1 MAIICA
7 MCQSPI
13 YRDTHFYKKIAICI
27 GVAGLCQSP
36 IYRDTHF
43 YHEEIAERN
52 PELVTCQSPIYRDTH
67 FYASLFCLLYGKQ
80 ICVNPLSIGTPI
92 STGSQLVRKHILISV
107 NPLSIGTPI
116 STKGKSGRD
125 MYTSEMCQSPIYRD
139 THFYDQTRDGIC
151 RRERRCV
158 NPLSIGTPISTR
170 RRHEFYQCARKRVS
184 IPYLSGHPFLQLLQS

>member
-80 ICVNPLSIGTPI
+80 I
-92 STGSQLVRKHILISV
+92 SV

-139 THFYDQTRDGIC
+139 THFYDAPPLQLNIG
-151 RRERRCV
+151 ELCV
-158 NPLSIGTPISTR
+158 NPPSIGTPISTP
-170 RRHEFYQCARKRVS
+170 AV
-184 IPYLSGHPFLQLLQS
+184 I